1 MTNLLICPLCRTPLQ
16 RHEKSLVCQQQHR
29 FDTAKEGYVNLLL
42 VQQKKSKAPGDNNE
56 MVKAR
61 REFLQAGYYQP
72 LADAAC
78 AILQTLD
85 ANHLVDIGCGEG
97 YYTERFSQVC
107 PNVIGLDIAK
117 TAVQIAAKKYKHI
130 FWLVASGALLP
141 IENQSID
148 AVSSLF
154 SPIPVREMARVL
166 KSNGHIL
173 IVRPADTHLYH
184 LREALF
190 GEVKAHQPDK
200 FLEELEPAFDLVKQ
214 QELRFEL
221 ELSQTALKQLLA
233 MTPYVWKAKPE
244 RRLALEQQSHFKT
257 EAAFS
262 LMLLSKKTI
271 V

>member
-1 MTNLLICPLCRTPLQ
+1 MPNLFICPLCRTSLNLQ
-16 RHEKSLVCQQQHR
+16 DKSLVCQQQHR
-29 FDTAKEGYVNLLL
+29 FDMAKEGYVNLLL
-42 VQQKKSKAPGDNNE
+42 VQQKKSKAPGDNDD

-78 AILQTLD
+78 AMLQALNAKT
-85 ANHLVDIGCGEG
+85 LVDIGCGEG
-97 YYTERFSQVC
+97 YYTERFSHVC
-107 PNVIGLDIAK
+107 PSIIGLDIAK

-130 FWLVASGALLP
+130 KWLVASGALVP
-141 IENQSID
+141 VADQSSD
-148 AVSSLF
+148 VVTSLF
-154 SPIPVREMARVL
+154 SPIPVAEMARIL
-166 KSNGHIL
+166 KAHGHIL

-200 FLEELEPAFDLVKQ
+200 FLEELEPAFNLISQ
-214 QELRFEL
+214 QELRFNL
-221 ELSQTALKQLLA
+221 ELPQTALKQLLA

-244 RRLALEQQSHFKT
+244 NRLALEQHAHFKT

-262 LMLLSKKTI
+262 LMLLSKKA
-271 V
+271 